1 MATHSSILIW
11 RIPGIR
17 SLAGYSLWGRKESDT
32 TEQLHFSLSLY
43 TGWGFPGG
51 SDGKESASNAGDPS
65 LIYGLGTSLG
75 EGISYPIQY
84 SWASLVAQMVKNLP
98 LWRPGFYPWVRTI
111 PLRRAWEPI
120 SVLLP
125 GESP

>member
-1 MATHSSILIW
+1 M
-11 RIPGIR
+11 
-17 SLAGYSLWGRKESDT
+17 GYSLWGRKESDT

-75 EGISYPIQY
+75 EGIS
-84 SWASLVAQMVKNLP
+84 
-98 LWRPGFYPWVRTI
+98 
-111 PLRRAWEPI
+111 
-120 SVLLP
+120 
-125 GESP
+125 